1 MEKDAR
7 VNKKEYATLE
17 DLREVGE
24 GGSRHKDR

>member
-1 MEKDAR
+1 MEKDTR

-17 DLREVGE
+17 DLREVGK